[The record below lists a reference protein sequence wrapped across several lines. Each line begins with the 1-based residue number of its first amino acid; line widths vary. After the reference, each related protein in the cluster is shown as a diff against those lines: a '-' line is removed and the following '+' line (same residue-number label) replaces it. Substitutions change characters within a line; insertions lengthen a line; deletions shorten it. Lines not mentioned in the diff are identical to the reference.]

1 MKALITTLFLFVSL
15 IMVNAQEAEQ
25 NRFQQSE
32 NAATGNTNG
41 SAIGGVGGEQTE
53 DTGDPPGDVDP
64 LPAPIDDYI
73 PFLAISGGLI
83 IFYLKKNNKYIRK
96 I

>member
-15 IMVNAQEAEQ
+15 IIVNAQEAEQ

-53 DTGDPPGDVDP
+53 DTGNPADDGDP
-64 LPAPIDDYI
+64 LPVPIDNYI

-83 IFYLKKNNKYIRK
+83 IFYLKKNNKYTRK

>member
-15 IMVNAQEAEQ
+15 IMVKAQEAEQ

-53 DTGDPPGDVDP
+53 DTGQPPGDVDP
-64 LPAPIDDYI
+64 LPVPIDDNLPLLVVMGASIAVYH
-73 PFLAISGGLI
+73 FR
-83 IFYLKKNNKYIRK
+83 KKMMIKTK
-96 I
+96 

>member
-15 IMVNAQEAEQ
+15 IMVKAQEAEQ

-53 DTGDPPGDVDP
+53 DIGNPADDVDP
-64 LPAPIDDYI
+64 LPAPIDNYI
-73 PFLAISGGLI
+73 PVLAVIGISI
-83 IFYLKKNNKYIRK
+83 IISKYRSK
-96 I
+96 INFN

>member
-53 DTGDPPGDVDP
+53 DVGNPAEDGDP
-64 LPAPIDDYI
+64 LPVPIDDNLPLLVVMGASIAVYH
-73 PFLAISGGLI
+73 FR
-83 IFYLKKNNKYIRK
+83 KKMMIKTK
-96 I
+96 

>member
-1 MKALITTLFLFVSL
+1 MRAQILSCFLLIGVTV
-15 IMVNAQEAEQ
+15 VNAQETTEQ

-32 NAATGNTNG
+32 NATTNSSG
-41 SAIGGVGGEQTE
+41 SAIGGVGGEQIA
-53 DTGDPPGDVDP
+53 GGNPPGDGDP
-64 LPAPIDDYI
+64 LPVPIDNYI

-83 IFYLKKNNKYIRK
+83 IFYLKKNNKYTRK

>member
-15 IMVNAQEAEQ
+15 IMVKAQEAEQ

-53 DTGDPPGDVDP
+53 DGPPAGDDP
-64 LPAPIDDYI
+64 LPVPIDNYI

-83 IFYLKKNNKYIRK
+83 IFYLKKNNKYTRK

>member
-15 IMVNAQEAEQ
+15 IMVKAQEAEQ

-32 NAATGNTNG
+32 NAATGNNG
-41 SAIGGVGGEQTE
+41 GAIGGVGGEQIE
-53 DTGDPPGDVDP
+53 ADGNPPNDGDP
-64 LPAPIDDYI
+64 LPVPIDNYI

>member
-15 IMVNAQEAEQ
+15 IMVKAQEAEQ

-32 NAATGNTNG
+32 NAATGNNRG
-41 SAIGGVGGEQTE
+41 AIGGVGGEQTE
-53 DTGDPPGDVDP
+53 GIGNPAEDDDP
-64 LPAPIDDYI
+64 LPAPIDNYI

>member
-15 IMVNAQEAEQ
+15 IMVKAQEAEQ

-53 DTGDPPGDVDP
+53 DGNPPGDVDP

-83 IFYLKKNNKYIRK
+83 IFYFKKNSKYTRK

>member
-15 IMVNAQEAEQ
+15 IMVKAQEAEQ

-41 SAIGGVGGEQTE
+41 SAIGGVGGEQIE
-53 DTGDPPGDVDP
+53 EGPGNPPGDEEI
-64 LPAPIDDYI
+64 PIDDYLPI
-73 PFLAISGGLI
+73 LAITASAI
-83 IFYLKKNNKYIRK
+83 MVYHYKTKYGK
-96 I
+96 LAK